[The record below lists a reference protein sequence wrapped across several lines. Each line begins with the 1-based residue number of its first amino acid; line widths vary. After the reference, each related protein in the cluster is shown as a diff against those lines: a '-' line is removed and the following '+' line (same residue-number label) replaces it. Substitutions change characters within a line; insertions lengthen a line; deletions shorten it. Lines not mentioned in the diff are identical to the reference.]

1 MINNFI
7 FLLLFFLLSTFRRNE
22 PSPASDTIS
31 RFLFSIYGEEVETC
45 RPSFFMSSATNTFIT
60 LALLI

>member
-1 MINNFI
+1 MINNF
-7 FLLLFFLLSTFRRNE
+7 FFFFLLFFLSTFRRNE
-22 PSPASDTIS
+22 LSPASDTIS
-31 RFLFSIYGEEVETC
+31 RLLFSIYGEEVETC